1 LTKQLD
7 KKNITQVVDG
17 HSASENGMP
26 PNRAHMHGSERVTGN
41 SEAIH
46 SAAKRAI
53 RANGIEKSKRPK
65 LSA

>member
-26 PNRAHMHGSERVTGN
+26 PNRAHMHGSERVTGYPELITEDVIT
-41 SEAIH
+41 SELPTQDI
-46 SAAKRAI
+46 S
-53 RANGIEKSKRPK
+53 
-65 LSA
+65 LSQFP